1 MLTTRTTMRPL
12 ARSIVGGRS
21 LDQAGHEQQRGVAVH
36 LAADDAAVA
45 AAGQRRPGEPE
56 VRVHAVAV
64 AVAAVP
70 VLAGGAEADAAAALL
85 LRVLRPRAAARATG
99 EAEAV

>member
-85 LRVLRPRAAARATG
+85 RVLRPRAAARATG

>member
-1 MLTTRTTMRPL
+1 MRPL

-21 LDQAGHEQQRGVAVH
+21 LDQAGHEQQRGVTVH

-56 VRVHAVAV
+56 VRVH